1 MTRFYDLSEP
11 GQTLDP
17 NSGTARLSESR
28 RKLGERFAKIL
39 AEANAER
46 EPLTTC
52 APDPLKHLEP
62 LLKKRRVG

>member
-1 MTRFYDLSEP
+1 MTSPAHKPRFHDISER

-28 RKLGERFAKIL
+28 RKLGERFARII
-39 AEANAER
+39 AEAKAER
-46 EPLTTC
+46 EPLTETIG
-52 APDPLKHLEP
+52 DP